1 MIPHERSLVKEL
13 ENEPFALLGVN
24 SDSDRKKLKQTL
36 AEEQI
41 TWRSWF
47 DGSTT
52 GPIAT
57 QWNISGW
64 PTTYLLD
71 ARGVIRAKGLRDAK
85 AEQAIKELLAE
96 MASEAKK

>member
-13 ENEPFALLGVN
+13 ENEPFALLVVN
-24 SDSDRKKLKQTL
+24 SDPDRKKLKQTL

-57 QWNISGW
+57 QWNVSGW